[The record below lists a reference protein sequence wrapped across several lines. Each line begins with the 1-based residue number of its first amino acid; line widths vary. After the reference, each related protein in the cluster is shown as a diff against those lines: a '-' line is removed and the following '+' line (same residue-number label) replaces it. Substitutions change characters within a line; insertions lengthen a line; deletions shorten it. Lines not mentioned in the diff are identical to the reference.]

1 MRLLRLLGL
10 QEQLLPAP
18 GIPRGVELVESS
30 VVVGPSCPGVPQVKV
45 VEGRCGDYLI
55 SGLLLVAIAL
65 PSAIVLVVVASE
77 WQSSSSQ
84 RGWLI
89 LGFSFYIVT
98 GLRYL
103 WSVLMKLSE
112 QILYLRVEVRRF
124 AAPTL
129 FEAITDVVAAEAE
142 KSGGTCSFDQ
152 EAVQEHDKLTGR
164 ISVKFRFWSSQ
175 ARRIAIAVGR
185 QSEEQGLPCEQ
196 LKMQVHFQPG
206 EDVVLGRDS
215 RLERREILVLS
226 ARTSPSQVLADKKLL
241 IQWMEGTYTNFV
253 KPVKDVVN
261 IYALQESSAE
271 WVPEWKFERVKPCK
285 SASSTGQAFFLER
298 ESLGK
303 VLADA
308 KLWSASALRVYM
320 ITGPPGVGKSEFT
333 IWIAGQLGL
342 PVYRLSL
349 TSRQLTDERLAQLL
363 SQSSVTFNSVL
374 VQVDEFQ
381 ATVERWMTSA
391 SVGVTPGG
399 FCEVLQG
406 STAMSHGVVILTGTG
421 HIAAESVKCKLPAV
435 FRRIHC
441 IAELSWM
448 SREDIGCY
456 FRQFLARFVP
466 GCTAE
471 EWSHWETLFLEGSCW
486 SGSRPISI
494 DMLRQFLM
502 HQITES
508 SCQGHGD
515 FVEAEVGLDAA
526 VFQVSPEQRALFFAL
541 VCDAQAAQSFLD
553 CYAPVHLQTHFKAD
567 EPSMADT

>member
-65 PSAIVLVVVASE
+65 PSVTVLVVVASE

-98 GLRYL
+98 GLRNL

-241 IQWMEGTYTNFV
+241 IQ
-253 KPVKDVVN
+253 
-261 IYALQESSAE
+261 
-271 WVPEWKFERVKPCK
+271 
-285 SASSTGQAFFLER
+285 
-298 ESLGK
+298 
-303 VLADA
+303 
-308 KLWSASALRVYM
+308 
-320 ITGPPGVGKSEFT
+320 
-333 IWIAGQLGL
+333 
-342 PVYRLSL
+342 
-349 TSRQLTDERLAQLL
+349 
-363 SQSSVTFNSVL
+363 
-374 VQVDEFQ
+374 
-381 ATVERWMTSA
+381 
-391 SVGVTPGG
+391 
-399 FCEVLQG
+399 
-406 STAMSHGVVILTGTG
+406 
-421 HIAAESVKCKLPAV
+421 
-435 FRRIHC
+435 
-441 IAELSWM
+441 
-448 SREDIGCY
+448 
-456 FRQFLARFVP
+456 
-466 GCTAE
+466 
-471 EWSHWETLFLEGSCW
+471 
-486 SGSRPISI
+486 
-494 DMLRQFLM
+494 
-502 HQITES
+502 
-508 SCQGHGD
+508 
-515 FVEAEVGLDAA
+515 
-526 VFQVSPEQRALFFAL
+526 
-541 VCDAQAAQSFLD
+541 
-553 CYAPVHLQTHFKAD
+553 
-567 EPSMADT
+567 